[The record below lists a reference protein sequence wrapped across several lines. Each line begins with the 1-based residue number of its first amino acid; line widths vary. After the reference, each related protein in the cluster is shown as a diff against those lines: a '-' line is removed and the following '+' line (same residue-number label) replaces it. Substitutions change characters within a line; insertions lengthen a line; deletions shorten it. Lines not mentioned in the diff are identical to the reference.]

1 MRIYLIFLLLLFI
14 FFNCKKEDRKRDLY
28 STELVEVL
36 GPKEKGLYD
45 SLNVPANL
53 RDEVKKI
60 SSFNYFDTGVLGHQ
74 NPNIEYATPFSEFE
88 KLKKKATIKEIYQ
101 LTFNKNPVVS
111 LYSYIEVANRIPKLT
126 PLFYSRLLNLKKE
139 IYSQNGCIIGD
150 LPPSQIFYD
159 EYLKNVNE
167 DKQAKD
173 LILRKLDSI
182 SIYGN
187 NTTTYVLNQALRHR
201 VYPEYFHNR
210 LEELAFAKQ
219 NPFVLLYLTKHFRE
233 QYKDRLQKSIISYLE
248 KTNDDSYEDFSK
260 NSLILELMKFKNP
273 DNKKLLEKLLENN
286 FILKDDHEVNLL
298 KKGNGITK

>member
-1 MRIYLIFLLLLFI
+1 MRISLIFLLLLFI

-111 LYSYIEVANRIPKLT
+111 LYSYIDVAESIPKLT

>member
-1 MRIYLIFLLLLFI
+1 MRISLIFLLLLFI
-14 FFNCKKEDRKRDLY
+14 FFNCKKEDRKSDLY

-101 LTFNKNPVVS
+101 LTFNKNPVVT
-111 LYSYIEVANRIPKLT
+111 LYSYIEVADRIPKLT

-187 NTTTYVLNQALRHR
+187 NTTNYVLNQALRHR

-219 NPFVLLYLTKHFRE
+219 NPYVLLYLTKHFRE

-260 NSLILELMKFKNP
+260 NTLILELMKFKNP